1 MEFLLML
8 ISSWILVWLMTRKP
22 YKSNKDKP
30 ISREELER
38 IFKASYEADRKA
50 HEWVQ
55 SLK

>member
-1 MEFLLML
+1 MAFLLIL